1 MGHPNPSRRPNT
13 TPSCSGSQNEFVRRT
28 LRIGLAQVNTTVGD
42 LTGNTRLI
50 TEWIDRAREQDVD
63 LVCFP
68 ELALTP
74 GFVRDNLKQLKVVA
88 EATKGISA
96 VVGFVDEDGAI
107 FNAAAFIRD
116 GAVKGIYHKVF
127 LPNYGVFDEQ
137 RYFTIG
143 HRCPIFEQSR
153 IRIGVTI
160 CEDCWYPSGPMAWQA
175 EHGVELLVNIN
186 GSPYHEGKRGPRE
199 EMVRGRAVD
208 YGAYVAYVN
217 AVGGQD
223 ELVFDGNSVIFDPR
237 GDMVAHSKSFRED
250 LLVYDIDV
258 GGVPF
263 HRPLEKIRH
272 EAEGAARLE

>member
-13 TPSCSGSQNEFVRRT
+13 TPSCSGSQNEFVHRT

-50 TEWIDRAREQDVD
+50 TEWIDRAREQ
-63 LVCFP
+63 
-68 ELALTP
+68 
-74 GFVRDNLKQLKVVA
+74 
-88 EATKGISA
+88 
-96 VVGFVDEDGAI
+96 DGAI

-143 HRCPIFEQSR
+143 HRCPIFEQSG